1 MLVLSVFALV
11 FLVEWLELL
20 TSLGANK
27 VFLYNLEVHPNVTK
41 VINFKLPFTKV
52 NNFMQSI
59 VVMSQE
65 SKCIFIYFQYLDL

>member
-1 MLVLSVFALV
+1 MDPESGSGWPKNLRIRIRLWIRIPNTVKIEIHFYLYLCLAS

-41 VINFKLPFTKV
+41 V
-52 NNFMQSI
+52 NNF
-59 VVMSQE
+59 
-65 SKCIFIYFQYLDL
+65 